1 MFISLICY
9 GLLNGGSD
17 MALSRE
23 GMDRK
28 IDEHFGFEARD
39 DIDGVLA
46 TLAPDVEHDV
56 VGWPTGPAQGRAGA
70 QPFYEALFADLSDGK
85 VECLRRLYG
94 DGFLVDESRWRG
106 KAPGRP
112 FGLEG
117 KGRPLEF
124 RLLHV
129 IEFADDGAISR
140 ENVWV
145 DLAAIM
151 RQLPQ
156 G

>member
-1 MFISLICY
+1 
-9 GLLNGGSD
+9 
-17 MALSRE
+17 MAMTRE
-23 GMDRK
+23 EMDRRM
-28 IDEHFGFEARD
+28 DEHFRFEATD
-39 DIDGVLA
+39 NIEGVLK

-56 VGWPTGPAQGRAGA
+56 VGWPTGPAHGRDAA
-70 QPFYEALFADLSDGK
+70 RPFYDALFADLADGK
-85 VECLRRLYG
+85 VECLRRFYG
-94 DGFLVDESRWRG
+94 EDFLVDESLWTG

-117 KGRPLEF
+117 RDRKLEF

-129 IEFADDGAISR
+129 IEFAGNGDIRR

-151 RQLPQ
+151 QQLPQ